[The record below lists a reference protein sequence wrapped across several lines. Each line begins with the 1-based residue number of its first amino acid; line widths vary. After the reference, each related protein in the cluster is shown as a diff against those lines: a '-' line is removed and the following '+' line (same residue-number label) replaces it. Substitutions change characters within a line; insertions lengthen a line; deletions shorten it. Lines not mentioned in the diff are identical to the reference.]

1 MLTKR
6 ERALEMLGYGCEPS
20 VIALALQ
27 VRIETVK
34 RWRDGLEPRGRPPG
48 LTEGNRSLVPR
59 IRTLRKGG
67 MSYAEIGEALGVSR
81 GWIRSLLLRGTAEGV

>member
-1 MLTKR
+1 MTKR
-6 ERALEMLGYGCEPS
+6 ERAKEMHKHGVSDS

-27 VRIETVK
+27 VRPAVIAK
-34 RWRDGLEPRGRPPG
+34 WRAGIDARGRPPG

-81 GWIRSLLLRGTAEGV
+81 GWVRSLLLRGTKEGV